1 MSTIE
6 EDLKIARALGMY
18 ARITS
23 HNGQAYPDV
32 LGERYR
38 GDVEGRCAFLE
49 GWEMADIYIAK
60 KALDLVWRKLESTK
74 QT

>member
-1 MSTIE
+1 MSTIK

-23 HNGQAYPDV
+23 HNGQTYPDA

-38 GDVEGRCAFLE
+38 GDVKGRRAFRE
-49 GWEMADIYIAK
+49 GWVLADMFITK
-60 KALDLVWRKLESTK
+60 KALDLVWRKLEST
-74 QT
+74 

>member
-23 HNGQAYPDV
+23 HNGQTYPDA

-38 GDVEGRCAFLE
+38 GDVEGRCAFREGWDLANMFVTKQAFDMVLKQLE
-49 GWEMADIYIAK
+49 GEG
-60 KALDLVWRKLESTK
+60 R
-74 QT
+74 